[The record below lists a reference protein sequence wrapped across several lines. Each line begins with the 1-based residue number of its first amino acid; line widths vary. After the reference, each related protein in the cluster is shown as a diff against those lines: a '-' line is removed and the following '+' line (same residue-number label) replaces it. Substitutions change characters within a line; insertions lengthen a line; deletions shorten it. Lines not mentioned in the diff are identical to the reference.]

1 MTYLQDIVDN
11 GRNQGDK
18 TASER
23 LVDRVKSDLTAV
35 RNVQEFDSVSIADR
49 YDFFIVDYTSSYS
62 FRINDQNARESP
74 PYRCLDT
81 TVICRSNVAS
91 VGSVFKSKRKVK
103 VLSVQLIQKKEKW
116 TFWAKFLRTSQR
128 RAFASSVEFSFI
140 VSGSER
146 TAVIC
151 AYRFKDVWFPFGAI

>member
-23 LVDRVKSDLTAV
+23 LLDRVKSDLTAV

-62 FRINDQNARESP
+62 FTINDQNTRESP

-103 VLSVQLIQKKEKW
+103 VLSVQLKQKKEKW
-116 TFWAKFLRTSQR
+116 TF
-128 RAFASSVEFSFI
+128 
-140 VSGSER
+140 
-146 TAVIC
+146 
-151 AYRFKDVWFPFGAI
+151 